1 MVSYFMAYV
10 VTVAVVAYAD
20 YHNNLFLSLSLS
32 LVYSISFFLC
42 RLQFTTPHII
52 LSTLMLHVHLMAS
65 SSSFFNLFSYALGY
79 LLSWLKD

>member
-10 VTVAVVAYAD
+10 ATVAVVAYAD
-20 YHNNLFLSLSLS
+20 YHNNLFLCLSLS

-52 LSTLMLHVHLMAS
+52 LSTLMLHVHLMAFFF
-65 SSSFFNLFSYALGY
+65 FFNLFSYALGY